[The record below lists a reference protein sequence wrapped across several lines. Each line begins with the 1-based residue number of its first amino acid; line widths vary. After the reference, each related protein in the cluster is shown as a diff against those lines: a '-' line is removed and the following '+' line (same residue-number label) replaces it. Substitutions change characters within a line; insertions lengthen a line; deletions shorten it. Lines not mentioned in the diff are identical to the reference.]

1 MVKNRS
7 SLKLFSAL
15 FLLLILA
22 AVFGIAGCSGG
33 GSGDAAAA
41 KVIYS
46 DAKAIDASGGS
57 FSSPVHKVGVEIT
70 PSTFYQQSQVG
81 LEVLDAQHY
90 DVQKEGFHYSPN
102 GVNLSLEPA
111 SLEGIGRPVNSSASA
126 EGRAA
131 ASYVARE
138 IRVRLPY
145 AGSFNEEHPPLFIAM
160 NQNGLFVPVD
170 FVTDTVS
177 STLVG
182 LIDTMEVSALMD
194 GVAGKLNLKL
204 FTANIKPAA
213 LAGAGAITASVKP
226 FNRTRNKFEAGAIPS
241 LAGKRVALV
250 VHGITSSLEKS
261 REAGEFL
268 ATFRKGGVLYYDHV
282 IGFDYSSNARISELG
297 AKMAAMTYPYVS
309 SAAQLDIFAHSM
321 GNLVARYA
329 MTTQNAEKVPN
340 RLSMVKHYVALGG
353 PHEGV
358 PLVTLSGFKF
368 FDMVAYILGV
378 ETINCVY
385 DLLTYVDQLEPYT
398 TFLRDLNDFSK
409 NAGVGPEYKTL
420 RVYSMSGQTYSNYYM
435 SGIVPAGK
443 IFNYMY
449 KNSVENSGKPLVYK
463 IDGIVADYSAG
474 STTQKNL
481 EKLSEYYKN
490 TPGAAVVF
498 SELNHG
504 ELFNSMKAFNQIS
517 DWINNYWD

>member
-1 MVKNRS
+1 MARS
-7 SLKLFSAL
+7 RFNSIRFSAL
-15 FLLLILA
+15 FLLIVLTA
-22 AVFGIAGCSGG
+22 AFSFAGCSGG
-33 GSGDAAAA
+33 GSGGATPA

-46 DAKAIDASGGS
+46 DTKAVDASGGS
-57 FSSPVHKVGVEIT
+57 FSSPTHKVGVDIT

-81 LEVLDAQHY
+81 LEVLDAQHS
-90 DVQKEGFHYSPN
+90 DVQKDGFYYSPN
-102 GVNLSLEPA
+102 GVNLSLDPSA
-111 SLEGIGRPVNSSASA
+111 LEGIGRAANSSA
-126 EGRAA
+126 
-131 ASYVARE
+131 VRE

-145 AGSFNEEHPPLFIAM
+145 AGSYSQDHPPLFIAM
-160 NQNGLFVPVD
+160 NQNGFFVPVD

-182 LIDTMEVSALMD
+182 LVDTMEISALME
-194 GVAGKLNLKL
+194 GVAGKLELKI
-204 FTANIKPAA
+204 FTANIRLAA
-213 LAGAGAITASVKP
+213 LESGAISASVKP
-226 FNRTRNKFEAGAIPS
+226 FNRTRNKFETGAIPS

-250 VHGITSSLEKS
+250 VHGITSSLKKS
-261 REAGEFL
+261 REMGEFL

-297 AKMAAMTYPYVS
+297 AKMAAMTYPYVA
-309 SAAQLDIFAHSM
+309 SAAQLDVFAHSM

-368 FDMVAYILGV
+368 FDMMAYILGI
-378 ETINCVY
+378 ETVNCVY

-398 TFLRDLNDFSK
+398 AFLRDLNDFSK

-420 RVYSMSGQTYSNYYM
+420 RVYSMAGQTYSNYYM
-435 SGIVPAGK
+435 SGIVPAGR

-481 EKLSEYYKN
+481 GKLSEYHKN
-490 TPGAAVVF
+490 TPGAAVIF
-498 SELNHG
+498 PELNHG
-504 ELFNSMKAFNQIS
+504 ELFNSLKAFNQVS
-517 DWINNYWD
+517 DWLNNYWD